1 MRCARLSGFAMVIG
15 FLMRWLIGLTAAAA
29 MGGAALAQDARPTG
43 FSADPFAALVG
54 KRQSEAARQ
63 LEALVVDRYVI
74 ATDDRVFLF
83 QGGAREGRLKF
94 LCGDRDTRMDCVI
107 DEAMPAEEIHLL
119 TPTRA
124 PRGDTVWR
132 DSSGEALLRIAA
144 YGGATVFWPG
154 DPRGH
159 AASKSFG
166 EDPALTLDF
175 ASIEMARSRAQR
187 ATALISAQVGKPIL
201 FEIGDPGPDQA
212 GGASVLADAVARAA
226 KGIGRVANDPTGAR
240 IIAAR
245 VRRVEFVVGRPPA
258 ASFGD
263 GVLSVRY
270 DPAADAAGRPSS
282 SEIAGLLEESL

>member
-1 MRCARLSGFAMVIG
+1 MAGPPGFAMVTK
-15 FLMRWLIGLTAAAA
+15 FLTRGLIGLAAVAAIGGAAAA
-29 MGGAALAQDARPTG
+29 QDVRPAA
-43 FSADPFAALVG
+43 FSADPFSALVG
-54 KRQSEAARQ
+54 KRQPDAARV
-63 LEALVVDRYVI
+63 LESETVERFVV
-74 ATDDRVFLF
+74 ATDNRVFLF
-83 QGGAREGRLKF
+83 QGGAREARLKF
-94 LCGDRDTRMDCVI
+94 LCGDGDTRMDCVI
-107 DEAMPAEEIHLL
+107 DETTPAEEIHLL

-132 DSSGEALLRIAA
+132 DKSGEALLRIAA

-175 ASIEMARSRAQR
+175 ATLETARARASR
-187 ATALISAQVGKPIL
+187 ATALVSAQVGKPIQ
-201 FEIGDPGPDQA
+201 FEVGDPGPDDA

-240 IIAAR
+240 IIGAR

-258 ASFGD
+258 VSFGD

-282 SEIAGLLEESL
+282 SEIAGLLEDAL

>member
-1 MRCARLSGFAMVIG
+1 MVTG
-15 FLMRWLIGLTAAAA
+15 SFTRGLVCLAAAA
-29 MGGAALAQDARPTG
+29 ATAGAALAQEGGGAA
-43 FSADPFAALVG
+43 FSADPFSALVG
-54 KRQSEAARQ
+54 KRQPDASRL
-63 LEALVVDRYVI
+63 LEANSVDRYVI

-94 LCGDRDTRMDCVI
+94 LCGDGDSRMDCVI
-107 DEAMPAEEIHLL
+107 DEATPAEEIHLL

-132 DSSGEALLRIAA
+132 DKSGEALLRIAA

-166 EDPALTLDF
+166 EDPALTLDY
-175 ASIEMARSRAQR
+175 ATLETARRRAQR
-187 ATALISAQVGKPIL
+187 ATALISAQVGQPIL
-201 FEIGDPGPDQA
+201 FEVGDPGPDET

-226 KGIGRVANDPTGAR
+226 KGLGRVANDPTGAR
-240 IIAAR
+240 IIGAR
-245 VRRVEFVVGRPPA
+245 VRRVEFIVGRPPA

-282 SEIAGLLEESL
+282 SEIARFLEEAL

>member
-1 MRCARLSGFAMVIG
+1 MVKKD
-15 FLMRWLIGLTAAAA
+15 LTRGLASLAAAAA
-29 MGGAALAQDARPTG
+29 MSGLAYGQDVRPTA
-43 FSADPFAALVG
+43 FSADPFSALVG
-54 KRQSEAARQ
+54 KRQPEAART
-63 LEALVVDRYVI
+63 LDAESVERYVI

-83 QGGAREGRLKF
+83 QGGARAGRLKF
-94 LCGDRDTRMDCVI
+94 LCGDGDTRLDCVI
-107 DEAMPAEEIHLL
+107 DDATPAEEIHLL

-132 DSSGEALLRIAA
+132 DASGEALLRIAA

-166 EDPALTLDF
+166 EDPALTLAF
-175 ASIEMARSRAQR
+175 ATLETARARANR

-201 FEIGDPGPDQA
+201 FETGDPGPDDA

-240 IIAAR
+240 IIGAR
-245 VRRVEFVVGRPPA
+245 VRRVEFIVGRPPA
-258 ASFGD
+258 ASFAD

-282 SEIAGLLEESL
+282 SEIARLLEDAL

>member
-1 MRCARLSGFAMVIG
+1 MVKT
-15 FLMRWLIGLTAAAA
+15 LLTRGLTGLAAAA
-29 MGGAALAQDARPTG
+29 LMAGAAIAQDVRPTA
-43 FSADPFAALVG
+43 FSADPFSALVG
-54 KRQSEAARQ
+54 KRQPEAAR
-63 LEALVVDRYVI
+63 LPDAGEVERFVI

-83 QGGAREGRLKF
+83 QGGARAGRLKF
-94 LCGDRDTRMDCVI
+94 LCGDGDTRMDCVI
-107 DEAMPAEEIHLL
+107 DETTPAEEIHLL

-132 DSSGEALLRIAA
+132 DHSGEALLRVAA

-154 DPRGH
+154 DPRGA

-166 EDPALTLDF
+166 EDPPLTLDF
-175 ASIEMARSRAQR
+175 ATLDVARERASR

-201 FEIGDPGPDQA
+201 FDAGDPGPDET

-226 KGIGRVANDPTGAR
+226 KGLGRVANDPTGAR
-240 IIAAR
+240 IIGAR

-258 ASFGD
+258 VSLGD

-282 SEIAGLLEESL
+282 SDIARYLEEAL